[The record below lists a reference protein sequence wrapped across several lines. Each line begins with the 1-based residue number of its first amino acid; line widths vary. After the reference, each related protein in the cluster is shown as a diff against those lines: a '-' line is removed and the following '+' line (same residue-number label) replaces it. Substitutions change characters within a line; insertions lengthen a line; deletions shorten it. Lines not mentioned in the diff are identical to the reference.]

1 MGDITCLDIATEIN
15 TLTRNI
21 VPKEIIINTTSSPL
35 GDIIDFS
42 KNKNFYPGWGDKL
55 ADNLLKINCST
66 FVSLFVNRKAIEKV
80 GLPIKDFFIWND
92 DYEFTL
98 RISKYFENFLVS
110 KIKVFSLLYFFDFS
124 RI

>member
-42 KNKNFYPGWGDKL
+42 KNK
-55 ADNLLKINCST
+55 
-66 FVSLFVNRKAIEKV
+66 
-80 GLPIKDFFIWND
+80 
-92 DYEFTL
+92 
-98 RISKYFENFLVS
+98 KYF
-110 KIKVFSLLYFFDFS
+110 VFFE
-124 RI
+124 